1 MELKMARKGYHL
13 LLFADYVIGAV
24 FAFVVFAVSAT
35 AFAVTGNALQSR
47 ETQAIGNI
55 YAGFLLRIEDGARAL
70 RADYCER
77 GNVKSGTSCGDP
89 DLLLG
94 GPPGATLN

>member
-1 MELKMARKGYHL
+1 MARKGFHL
-13 LLFADYVIGAV
+13 LLFADYVLGAL

-35 AFAVTGNALQSR
+35 AFAVTGSALQSR
-47 ETQAIGNI
+47 ETQAIGNV
-55 YAGFLLRIEDGARAL
+55 YAGFLMRIEDGARAL

-77 GNVKSGTSCGDP
+77 GNVETGPSCGDP

-94 GPPGATLN
+94 GPPGTTLS

>member
-1 MELKMARKGYHL
+1 MARKGFHL
-13 LLFADYVIGAV
+13 LLFADYVLGAF

-35 AFAVTGNALQSR
+35 AFAVTGSALQSR
-47 ETQAIGNI
+47 ETQAIGNV
-55 YAGFLLRIEDGARAL
+55 YAGFLMRIEDGARAL

-77 GNVKSGTSCGDP
+77 GNVETGPSCGDP

-94 GPPGATLN
+94 GPPGTTLS